1 MSVRET
7 LKRDLKQAMKE
18 RNKASA
24 STIKSAL
31 AAIDNAEAVPIED
44 TDPSAPLGT
53 AGLARD
59 VPRRDL
65 TDADIAAILHAEAEE
80 LRTALAEYESY
91 GRTDNAEE
99 MRAALR
105 VLARYVDVEAPR
117 H

>member
-7 LKRDLKQAMKE
+7 LKQDLKLAMKE

-31 AAIDNAEAVPIED
+31 AAIDNAEAVPVED
-44 TDPSAPLGT
+44 TVPSAPLGT

-65 TDADIAAILHAEAEE
+65 TDDDVATILHAEAQE
-80 LRTALAEYESY
+80 LRTALAEYESL
-91 GRTDNAEE
+91 GHVDTAEE
-99 MRAALR
+99 MRAGLR
-105 VLARYVDVEAPR
+105 VLARYVDVDVP
-117 H
+117 